1 MAFRSLRTCTGFMPV
16 KSPSSLLET
25 ASRPSS
31 MSCCVVLRY
40 FVSLFVRPG
49 CSVARTFAPAPSS
62 WIEHRWEHCNK
73 IGRSCNKDALN
84 RQQISKQGRLQ
95 RDGPVGYGIYGPSGV
110 YYWYLVLYTLE
121 VLVEYRRLGKS
132 GVKVS
137 EISLGS
143 WLTYG
148 GSVAEEQA
156 RSCIDRA
163 YELGINFFDTA
174 NVYMR
179 GATEEIVGRALKDF
193 ERHSYF
199 LATKVYFPMG
209 EGPNDRGLSRKHIT
223 EQCNASLKR
232 LGVDYVDLYQCHRYD
247 EDTPLEETLRALDDL
262 VRQGK
267 VLYVGVSEWRADQIA
282 DALRLAKEMN
292 LDRIVSNQP
301 RYNMIQRHIE
311 AEIIP
316 LCEREGVGQVVF
328 SPLAQG
334 VLTGKYLPGEVPKE
348 GTRAADPE
356 SNRFMQELMNK
367 EVLSAVNKLPSV
379 ASDAGL
385 SMSQLA
391 LVWILGHENV
401 SSAIIGASLPEQVE
415 DNVKAAGVRLSAD
428 VVSKIDGILKDVIQ
442 RS

>member
-1 MAFRSLRTCTGFMPV
+1 
-16 KSPSSLLET
+16 
-25 ASRPSS
+25 
-31 MSCCVVLRY
+31 
-40 FVSLFVRPG
+40 
-49 CSVARTFAPAPSS
+49 
-62 WIEHRWEHCNK
+62 
-73 IGRSCNKDALN
+73 
-84 RQQISKQGRLQ
+84 
-95 RDGPVGYGIYGPSGV
+95 
-110 YYWYLVLYTLE
+110 
-121 VLVEYRRLGKS
+121 VEYRRLGRS

-148 GSVAEEQA
+148 GSVAEERAQA
-156 RSCIDRA
+156 CIYKA

-179 GATEEIVGRALKDF
+179 GTAEEIVGRALKGF
-193 ERHSYF
+193 ERDSYF

-223 EQCNASLKR
+223 EQCHASLTR

-247 EDTPLEETLRALDDL
+247 EDTPLEETLRVLDDL
-262 VRQGK
+262 IRQGK
-267 VLYVGVSEWRADQIA
+267 VLYVGVSEWTADQIA

-292 LDRIVSNQP
+292 LDKIVSNQP
-301 RYNMIQRHIE
+301 RYNMIQRQIE

-316 LCEREGVGQVVF
+316 LCEREGVGQVIF

-334 VLTGKYLPGEVPKE
+334 VLTGKYRPGEAPE
-348 GTRAADPE
+348 QGTRAADPE
-356 SNRFMQELMNK
+356 SNRFMQELMNE
-367 EVLSAVNKLPSV
+367 EVLSAVEKLRPV

-391 LVWILGHENV
+391 LAWVLQRDNV
-401 SSAIIGASLPEQVE
+401 SSAIIGASRPEQVE
-415 DNVKAAGVRLSAD
+415 DNAKAAGVRLPSD
-428 VVSKIDGILKDVIQ
+428 IVSEIDSILKDVIQ

>member
-1 MAFRSLRTCTGFMPV
+1 M
-16 KSPSSLLET
+16 
-25 ASRPSS
+25 
-31 MSCCVVLRY
+31 
-40 FVSLFVRPG
+40 
-49 CSVARTFAPAPSS
+49 
-62 WIEHRWEHCNK
+62 
-73 IGRSCNKDALN
+73 GR
-84 RQQISKQGRLQ
+84 
-95 RDGPVGYGIYGPSGV
+95 
-110 YYWYLVLYTLE
+110 
-121 VLVEYRRLGKS
+121 S

-137 EISLGS
+137 EVSLGS

-156 RSCIDRA
+156 RACIHKA

-179 GATEEIVGRALKDF
+179 GAAEEIVGRALEGF
-193 ERHSYF
+193 ERDSYF

-223 EQCNASLKR
+223 EQCHASLKR

-247 EDTPLEETLRALDDL
+247 EDTPLEETLRAVDDL

-267 VLYVGVSEWRADQIA
+267 VLYVGVSEWTADQIA

-301 RYNMIQRHIE
+301 RYNMIQRQIE

-316 LCEREGVGQVVF
+316 LCGREGVGQVVF

-334 VLTGKYLPGEVPKE
+334 VLTGKYLPGEAPEK

-356 SNRFMQELMNK
+356 SNRFMQQLMNE
-367 EVLSAVNKLPSV
+367 EVLSAVDRLRPV

-391 LVWILGHENV
+391 LAWILAHDNV
-401 SSAIIGASLPEQVE
+401 SSTIIGASRPEQVE
-415 DNVKAAGVRLSAD
+415 DNAEASGVRLSPEI
-428 VVSKIDGILKDVIQ
+428 VSEIDNTLKDVIQ
-442 RS
+442 RT